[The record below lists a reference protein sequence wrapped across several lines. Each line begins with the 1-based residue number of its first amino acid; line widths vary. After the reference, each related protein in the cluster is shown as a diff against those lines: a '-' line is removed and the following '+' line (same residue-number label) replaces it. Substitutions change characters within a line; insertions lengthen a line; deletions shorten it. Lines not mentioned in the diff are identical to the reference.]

1 MVLNKIEQLLEKY
14 DNAETTVKEEQILRE
29 YFNQDNVPAHLESY
43 KVMFQYF
50 QNTKQEHYTK
60 DVPLKPKNTKTLY
73 QWISVAAVA
82 IVMLGIFIPRIDF
95 GSDGL
100 ASLSPEEKKIYLQ
113 TKDALA
119 MLSSN
124 FNEGASNI
132 GLLNVASSNLQE
144 GFNSINTLDLAS
156 SNFEKGAQH
165 LGYVGEF
172 SKQTNKLLKT
182 SN

>member
-1 MVLNKIEQLLEKY
+1 MVLNNIEQLLEKY
-14 DNAETTVKEEQILRE
+14 DNAETSLKEEQMLGE
-29 YFNQDNVPAHLESY
+29 YFAQDNVPAHLESY

-50 QNTKQEHYTK
+50 KNTKQEHYTK

-82 IVMLGIFIPRIDF
+82 IVMLGIFIPRIDSFF
-95 GSDGL
+95 GGSYVM
-100 ASLSPEEKKIYLQ
+100 SPEEKEVYLK

-124 FNEGASNI
+124 FNDGASNI

-144 GFNSINTLDLAS
+144 GFNSINALNVAS

-165 LGYVGEF
+165 INYVGEF
-172 SKQTNKLLKT
+172 SKQTSKLLKT